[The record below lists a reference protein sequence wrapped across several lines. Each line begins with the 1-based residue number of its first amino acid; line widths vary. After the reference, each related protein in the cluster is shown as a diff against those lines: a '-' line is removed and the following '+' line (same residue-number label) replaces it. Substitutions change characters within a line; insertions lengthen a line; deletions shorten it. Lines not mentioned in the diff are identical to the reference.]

1 METEN
6 FTKVPNEIIEAIAS
20 SRVFCARARVVAA
33 IIRKTYGWNKKED
46 WISLSQFEA
55 ITGIGKSNICR
66 TLNQLV
72 KAKIIIKS
80 DNKYQINSISKAWKE
95 LSNPITI
102 ITSDKKRYQNG
113 QSGLS
118 DLTPTKDTLTKNNL
132 LQKKDICAFMTEQD
146 FENFWQEYP
155 KKAGKKKTRASF
167 LKLKRDLLPTIFES
181 LKKQKSSPAWQESGG
196 QFIPHPTT
204 WLNGERWEDD
214 VQTQHFNNFNHGKNQ
229 RHFGSGYVSKTGYAD
244 LVVGDDD

>member
-1 METEN
+1 MESEN

-20 SRVFCARARVVAA
+20 SRSFCARARVMAV

-72 KAKIIIKS
+72 QAKIIIKS
-80 DNKYQINSISKAWKE
+80 DNKYRINSISKAWKE

-102 ITSDKKRYQNG
+102 ITSDKAHYQNG

-118 DLTPTKDTLTKNNL
+118 NMTPTKDILTKNNL
-132 LQKKDICAFMTEQD
+132 LQKKDKSVLMLEQD

-155 KKAGKKKTRASF
+155 KKAGKKKARVSF
-167 LKLKRDLLPTIFES
+167 LKLKKDLLPTILDALE
-181 LKKQKSSPAWQESGG
+181 KQKSSPAWQDNDGKY
-196 QFIPHPTT
+196 IPYLAT
-204 WLNGERWEDD
+204 WINGERWEDE
-214 VQTQHFNNFNHGKNQ
+214 VQTQHFNNSNYGKNQ